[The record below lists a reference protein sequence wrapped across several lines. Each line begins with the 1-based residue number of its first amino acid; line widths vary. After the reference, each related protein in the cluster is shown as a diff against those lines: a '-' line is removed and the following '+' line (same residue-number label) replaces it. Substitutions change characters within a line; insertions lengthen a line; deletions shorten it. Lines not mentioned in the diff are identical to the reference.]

1 MQFRSLVFFSF
12 LAATLHVFGFS
23 LQRTRVSSQ
32 QHAERA
38 ESCNMRKSCTR
49 CMNWTAPTS
58 LVWRTSIGS
67 WALVE
72 CWYTQRQVVTVFT
85 FNVTFNFDNKRLC
98 ANFKAQREKNPR
110 SHAIQPEL
118 VTCSSKARQKKNSIY
133 PQGKATQCHSS
144 FATVKKNVKS
154 KNIPCVER
162 ANLRTTKRS
171 FNEPNNLRWGH
182 GSDMIWVFGGAHETN
197 DSPEC
202 NTNSRRLVC
211 WPLVEAAMA
220 LDSLPLCC

>member
-1 MQFRSLVFFSF
+1 MCLAFLCSAHESRRNNMPSEQKVVTCAKAAQGAWIELLQRLSFDERPSGHEHSLNADTLNGKLLLCLPLMSHSISTIKDFVPISKHNAKKIQDRTRYNPSWL
-12 LAATLHVFGFS
+12 LAAAKHD
-23 LQRTRVSSQ
+23 R
-32 QHAERA
+32 
-38 ESCNMRKSCTR
+38 
-49 CMNWTAPTS
+49 
-58 LVWRTSIGS
+58 
-67 WALVE
+67 
-72 CWYTQRQVVTVFT
+72 
-85 FNVTFNFDNKRLC
+85 
-98 ANFKAQREKNPR
+98 
-110 SHAIQPEL
+110 
-118 VTCSSKARQKKNSIY
+118 KKNSIY